1 MSKALPEIIFFF
13 TDKIPQYKLGRKQVS
28 YKKNRPS
35 AMNFK
40 KERDFTNPV
49 QCKVQEKEILIDIAE
64 GKHSLHGN
72 KALKLDHKKYS

>member
-1 MSKALPEIIFFF
+1 
-13 TDKIPQYKLGRKQVS
+13 
-28 YKKNRPS
+28 
-35 AMNFK
+35 MNFK